1 MRFQYFAACFLLI
14 LLTFS
19 LPFTANERIF
29 APCTNM
35 MLSVFALHNDA
46 LHCNKKNSSQ
56 DMYFLRFK
64 KGVVHILRCSRGG
77 GGGHG
82 FAIIATRGRGCLGVC
97 NIAHLTEYQEP
108 RNNPF
113 QNESLHFELDTPYT
127 LPLYPTCMDS
137 LLNKDQ
143 SKEEQN

>member
-19 LPFTANERIF
+19 LLPFTANERIF

-46 LHCNKKNSSQ
+46 LHCNKKNSPQ

-77 GGGHG
+77 GEGVMDLQLLQRGEGGVSG
-82 FAIIATRGRGCLGVC
+82 FAT
-97 NIAHLTEYQEP
+97 
-108 RNNPF
+108 
-113 QNESLHFELDTPYT
+113 LHI
-127 LPLYPTCMDS
+127 
-137 LLNKDQ
+137 
-143 SKEEQN
+143 